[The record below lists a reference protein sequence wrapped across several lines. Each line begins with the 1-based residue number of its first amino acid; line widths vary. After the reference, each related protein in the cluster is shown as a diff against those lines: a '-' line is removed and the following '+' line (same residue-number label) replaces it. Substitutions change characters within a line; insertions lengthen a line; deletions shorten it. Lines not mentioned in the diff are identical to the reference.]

1 MHDRQAGW
9 LERALLPLLTALAA
23 LSAAMLVAQTLD
35 PQPQTW
41 AGLTLDRLSATIGLL
56 VAMVGAVVYRFALRY
71 LDGEPR
77 QRSFLRW
84 LAVTV
89 LAAYSFVFATHLL
102 VLFGAWLLTSIGL
115 HQLLTYYRDRYE
127 AIPPARKKFLISRL
141 GDLALIAAIAIIF
154 WQWGTLD
161 LNVFL
166 ANLDAPVAWPMALDV
181 VALLV
186 VTGALTKSAQFPFHS
201 WLPET
206 MEAPTPVSA
215 LMHAGI
221 INGGGVLLLHFAPL
235 IVQSPLAL
243 LNLVVVGTLTAALGM
258 LAMWAQ
264 TNVKRTLAWSTVGQM
279 GFMMVQIGLAAF
291 PAAILHLV
299 GHGCY
304 KAWSFL
310 RTGDLPPHTAPAPK
324 LAPGQAV
331 LLAVIGT
338 LVAIP
343 ALALA
348 SLITGFDP
356 FQSPGKLALSAILA
370 MAIGQLWVACFQAPR
385 APSAGLRAPLFIAA
399 GGTLAAALLAFGLY
413 EGAAQFFAPVF
424 GELPAP
430 AGPLAW
436 IAAVIPVAVFLILG
450 MLYGLLPA
458 LGRTAAG
465 RAFYVH
471 ALHGFYLGAIA
482 DRLVEQLWGAPALPD
497 ARRVS

>member
-9 LERALLPLLTALAA
+9 LERALLPLLAALAA
-23 LSAAMLVAQTLD
+23 LSAAMFVVQALN
-35 PQPQTW
+35 PQPQTF
-41 AGLTLDRLSATIGLL
+41 AGLTLDRLSATLGLL
-56 VAMVGAVVYRFALRY
+56 VAMVGVVVYRFALRY

-84 LAVTV
+84 LAFTV
-89 LAAYSFVFATHLL
+89 LVAYTFVFATHLI
-102 VLFGAWLLTSIGL
+102 VLFVAWLLTSLGL

-141 GDLALIAAIAIIF
+141 GDVALIAAIAIIF
-154 WQWGTLD
+154 WQWGTFD

-166 ANLDAPVAWPMALDV
+166 ARLSDPVAWPLALDV
-181 VALLV
+181 VAVLV

-310 RTGDLPPHTAPAPK
+310 RTGDLPRRAAPAPK

-338 LVAIP
+338 LAAVP

-348 SLITGFDP
+348 SIITGFDP
-356 FQSPGKLALSAILA
+356 FQSSGKLALAAILA
-370 MAIGQLWVACFQAPR
+370 LAIGQLWVACFQAPR
-385 APSAGLRAPLFIAA
+385 SPAA
-399 GGTLAAALLAFGLY
+399 GPLAPALAALAGTLAAAALAFGLY

-424 GELPAP
+424 GDLPAP

-436 IAAVIPVAVFLILG
+436 IAAVIPVAVFLIMG
-450 MLYGLLPA
+450 IIYGLLPA

-482 DRLVEQLWGAPALPD
+482 DRLVERVWGAPAWPD
-497 ARRVS
+497 ARQM

>member
-9 LERALLPLLTALAA
+9 LERALLMLLAA
-23 LSAAMLVAQTLD
+23 LTVGSAAMLGAQVLN

-41 AGLTLDRLSATIGLL
+41 AGFTLDRLSAAVGLL
-56 VAMVGAVVYRFALRY
+56 VSLVGAVVYRFALRY

-77 QRSFLRW
+77 QRTFLRW
-84 LAVTV
+84 LALTV
-89 LAAYSFVFATHLL
+89 LAAYAFVFATNLL
-102 VLFGAWLLTSIGL
+102 LLFGAWLLTSIGL
-115 HQLLTYYRDRYE
+115 HHLLTYYRDRYE

-154 WQWGTLD
+154 WQWGTFD

-166 ANLDAPVAWPMALDV
+166 ARLNDPVAWPLALDA
-181 VALLV
+181 VAILV

-243 LNLVVVGTLTAALGM
+243 LNLAVVGTLTVALGM

-264 TNVKRTLAWSTVGQM
+264 TNVKRVLAWSTVGQM

-304 KAWSFL
+304 KAWAFL
-310 RTGDLPPHTAPAPK
+310 RTGDLPRRTAPAPK
-324 LAPGQAV
+324 LDPNQGL
-331 LLAVIGT
+331 LLATIGT

-348 SLITGFDP
+348 SVVTGFDP

-385 APSAGLRAPLFIAA
+385 APSAGLLAPALAA
-399 GGTLAAALLAFGLY
+399 LGGTFAAAMLAFGLY
-413 EGAAQFFAPVF
+413 EGAAQFFAPAF
-424 GELPAP
+424 GNLPAST
-430 AGPLAW
+430 GPLAW
-436 IAAVIPVAVFLILG
+436 IAAAIPVTAFLILG
-450 MLYGLLPA
+450 IVYGLLPA

-482 DRLVEQLWGAPALPD
+482 DRLVERVWGAPPLHD
-497 ARRVS
+497 AQRV

>member
-23 LSAAMLVAQTLD
+23 LSAAMLVAQALN
-35 PQPQTW
+35 PQPQTL

-56 VAMVGAVVYRFALRY
+56 VAVVGVVVYRFALRY

-84 LAVTV
+84 LAFTV
-89 LAAYSFVFATHLL
+89 LAAYTFVFATHLL

-141 GDLALIAAIAIIF
+141 GDVALIAAIAIIF

-166 ANLDAPVAWPMALDV
+166 ARLSDPVAWSPALDV
-181 VALLV
+181 VAILV

-243 LNLVVVGTLTAALGM
+243 LNLVVVGTLTATLGM

-310 RTGDLPPHTAPAPK
+310 RTGDVPRRAAPAPG

-331 LLAVIGT
+331 LLAVTGA
-338 LVAIP
+338 LAAVP

-348 SLITGFDP
+348 SVITGFDP
-356 FQSPGKLALSAILA
+356 FQSPGKLALSTILA
-370 MAIGQLWVACFQAPR
+370 LAIGQFWVASFQAPR
-385 APSAGLRAPLFIAA
+385 APSSGPLAPTLVSIA
-399 GGTLAAALLAFGLY
+399 GTLVAAVLAFGLY

-424 GELPAP
+424 GELAVPT
-430 AGPLAW
+430 GPLAW
-436 IAAVIPVAVFLILG
+436 IAAIIPVAVFLILG
-450 MLYGLLPA
+450 IVYGLLPA

-482 DRLVEQLWGAPALPD
+482 DRLVERVWGGSPLPD
-497 ARRVS
+497 ARQA